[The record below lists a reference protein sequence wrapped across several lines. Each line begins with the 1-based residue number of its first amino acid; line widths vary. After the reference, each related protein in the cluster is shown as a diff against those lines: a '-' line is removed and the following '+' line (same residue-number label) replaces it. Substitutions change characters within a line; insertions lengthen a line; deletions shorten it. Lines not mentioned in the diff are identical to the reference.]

1 MSKYRLQFKSDYLIH
16 NRSWA
21 TYLECDED
29 ELVNHINDMLLD
41 LHDGYINDIRIQQI
55 EGGVKKNELWHTSNS
70 IIN

>member
-29 ELVNHINDMLLD
+29 EIVNHLNDMLQD
-41 LHDGYINDIRIQQI
+41 MYDGHINDIRIQQI
-55 EGGVKKNELWHTSNS
+55 EGGVKKNEL
-70 IIN
+70 

>member
-21 TYLECDED
+21 TYCECDEN
-29 ELVNHINDMLLD
+29 ELTGLLNEMLQD

-55 EGGVKKNELWHTSNS
+55 EGGVKKNEL
-70 IIN
+70 